1 MIKFHNKSVLG
12 LAILVMLSTSPM
24 SVSYIFAES
33 SDEFEQKIVE
43 SPKIETNKAIIT
55 EKVVDGKLEVKRFA
69 LPENISKED
78 MNRMISFEGE
88 TSGWAYVNQKAY
100 QSGIILYDGKLFKVG
115 KNMMEVSDEKTLG
128 LHGFTHDTTQNEEFS
143 FRVIFSGKV
152 IEAGSETFAVIFTNP
167 SIRDPSIDRVSLSQI
182 TESITNSDTNS
193 KSLRTSLVG

>member
-1 MIKFHNKSVLG
+1 MIKFHNKAVLG

-24 SVSYIFAES
+24 SVSYTFAES
-33 SDEFEQKIVE
+33 SDELEQKIAK
-43 SPKIETNKAIIT
+43 SSKIETNKAIIT

-69 LPENISKED
+69 LPENVSKED

-115 KNMMEVSDEKTLG
+115 KNMMEISDEKTLG
-128 LHGFTHDTTQNEEFS
+128 LNGFTHDASQNEEFS

-167 SIRDPSIDRVSLSQI
+167 SIRDPSIDRVSLAQI
-182 TESITNSDTNS
+182 TESITGYSDTNS
-193 KSLRTSLVG
+193 KSL

>member
-1 MIKFHNKSVLG
+1 MVNFHNKAVLG

-24 SVSYIFAES
+24 SVSYTFAES
-33 SDEFEQKIVE
+33 SDEIEQKIVQ
-43 SPKIETNKAIIT
+43 SPKIGTNTQAIIT

-78 MNRMISFEGE
+78 VNRMISFEGK
-88 TSGWAYVNQKAY
+88 TSGWAYVSQKAY

-115 KNMMEVSDEKTLG
+115 KNMMEISDEKTPS
-128 LHGFTHDTTQNEEFS
+128 LHGFTETSKNEEFS

-167 SIRDPSIDRVSLSQI
+167 SIRDPNTDLANLFQT
-182 TESITNSDTNS
+182 TESIASYSDTNF
-193 KSLRTSLVG
+193 KSFRNSVG

>member
-1 MIKFHNKSVLG
+1 MVNFHNKAVLG

-24 SVSYIFAES
+24 SVSYTFAES
-33 SDEFEQKIVE
+33 SDEFEQKIVQ
-43 SPKIETNKAIIT
+43 SPKIGTNTQAIIT

-88 TSGWAYVNQKAY
+88 TSGWAYVSQKAY

-115 KNMMEVSDEKTLG
+115 KNMMEISDEKTLG
-128 LHGFTHDTTQNEEFS
+128 LHGFTETSKNEEFS

-167 SIRDPSIDRVSLSQI
+167 SIRDPNTDLANLVQTTENI
-182 TESITNSDTNS
+182 TSYSDTNF
-193 KSLRTSLVG
+193 KSFRNSVG